1 MGYVMR
7 AQVAS
12 IAEEKMQETMPKYNN
27 SKEIQ
32 IVWDNLQQQVTRNY
46 IYDYYIIYNFFVVF
60 IRALYPWNN
69 GVVLFVSPSFL
80 TALFC

>member
-12 IAEEKMQETMPKYNN
+12 IAEEKMNDTMPKYNS

-32 IVWDNLQQQVTRNY
+32 VVWDNLQQQVKLQAQLY
-46 IYDYYIIYNFFVVF
+46 IRLLYYIQFFYRIYTRV
-60 IRALYPWNN
+60 ISLK
-69 GVVLFVSPSFL
+69 
-80 TALFC
+80 